1 MKNILHEL
9 AQVLYMTWEV
19 AVWEDIFKMFGT
31 PNETFNR
38 AIKQMKYTKCC
49 KHKVVN
55 SPFWRFLV
63 SNTGVKVTRMR
74 TIK

>member
-31 PNETFNR
+31 NNETFNR
-38 AIKQMKYTKCC
+38 AIKQMKYTKSCNMELST
-49 KHKVVN
+49 HLSGGFW
-55 SPFWRFLV
+55 SPTQESRSLE
-63 SNTGVKVTRMR
+63 
-74 TIK
+74 